1 MGKVNLK
8 SLWLL
13 RELVLPC
20 FHWTTWLWLW
30 EWWSKV
36 DEKCPEEMCT
46 AWGCLQEPFHPIRR
60 WADGSAVVLPW
71 CIAHWQAF
79 PVSFKRHREVSA
91 KADRCHLK
99 FYLFICFVR
108 KAFALSF
115 LLVFNF
121 LYRHAGGSTAGQYQI
136 LLFDYTLAFLDP
148 AFLHVGSL

>member
-30 EWWSKV
+30 EWWSKL

-46 AWGCLQEPFHPIRR
+46 AWGCLQEPFHPIRW

-71 CIAHWQAF
+71 CTAHWQAF

-99 FYLFICFVR
+99 FYLFVLWERPLLFH
-108 KAFALSF
+108 SF
-115 LLVFNF
+115 LYLTFCIAMQGAVLQVNTKFF
-121 LYRHAGGSTAGQYQI
+121 YLII
-136 LLFDYTLAFLDP
+136 LWLFWI
-148 AFLHVGSL
+148 LHFCM